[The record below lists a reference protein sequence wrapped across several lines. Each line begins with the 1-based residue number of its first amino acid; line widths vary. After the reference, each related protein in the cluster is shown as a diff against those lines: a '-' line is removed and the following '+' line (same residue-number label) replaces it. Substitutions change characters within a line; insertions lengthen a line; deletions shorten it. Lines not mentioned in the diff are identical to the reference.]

1 MIKKKIQN
9 TLYWLIIAIV
19 GTMTLLLFLRVFT
32 GPDKLRIVDVLKTT
46 VVFDTTDIDLGS
58 LTCNQP
64 EKATYHFTNP
74 STHPLIIYRVTAS
87 CGCTAVEWPKEAIH
101 PEKTGTITVT
111 YDAANPGRFRKTVY
125 VYANIKNSPIT
136 LALEGTVE

>member
-9 TLYWLIIAIV
+9 TLYWLITVIV
-19 GTMTLLLFLRVFT
+19 GVITVLLFLRVFS
-32 GPDKLRIVDVLKTT
+32 GPKKIRIVDILKTSM
-46 VVFDTTDIDLGS
+46 VFDTTDMDLGS

-64 EKATYHFTNP
+64 EKATYSFTNTG
-74 STHPLIIYRVTAS
+74 THPLIIYRITAS

-125 VYANIKNSPIT
+125 VYANIRNSPII